1 MNITWFGHSAFRVE
15 IGDNTLLIDPFLTG
29 NPAFNSD
36 FRAATAGTTHVLL
49 THGHD
54 DHIGDT
60 LDIIRKTGAQL
71 VANVEICSFL
81 QGQGVKNTNPG
92 NTGGTVK
99 CGDFT
104 VSFTP
109 ALHSSS
115 TTHDGTPVF
124 LGSPHGLIVKRAGS
138 PTLYHMGDTDLFSD
152 LALVAEIHEP
162 EIVLIPIGD
171 RFTMGARSAALA
183 LNLYLR
189 PKWAIPMHY
198 GSFKVLEPNA
208 DLFKAQ
214 MRGSS
219 VKVIVPRSGEPLDF
233 EGLSSPFVSVPAR
246 IFPC

>member
-60 LDIIRKTGAQL
+60 LDIIRKSGAQL

-81 QGQGVKNTNPG
+81 QAQGVKNTNPG

-115 TTHDGTPVF
+115 TMHDGTPVF

-138 PTLYHMGDTDLFSD
+138 PTLYHMGDTDIFSD
-152 LALVAEIHEP
+152 LALVAELHEP

-171 RFTMGARSAALA
+171 RFTMGARAAA
-183 LNLYLR
+183 
-189 PKWAIPMHY
+189 A
-198 GSFKVLEPNA
+198 GEGA
-208 DLFKAQ
+208 
-214 MRGSS
+214 
-219 VKVIVPRSGEPLDF
+219 SGP
-233 EGLSSPFVSVPAR
+233 
-246 IFPC
+246 